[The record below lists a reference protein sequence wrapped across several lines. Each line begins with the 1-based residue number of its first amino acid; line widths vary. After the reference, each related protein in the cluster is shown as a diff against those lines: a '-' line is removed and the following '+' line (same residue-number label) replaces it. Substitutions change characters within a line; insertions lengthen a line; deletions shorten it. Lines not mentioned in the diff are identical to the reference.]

1 MRKVTVQKGICT
13 QGLSLILVVLFSTY
27 TELETLFSFISIIKV
42 TTVSDHRYLE
52 KRINIVGCWCI
63 ISTQWVKFFCWP
75 WEDSLPVDK
84 KVQRSNR
91 KAFVIWRA
99 SRWLGDEYRGP
110 APFHRLTPNKRF
122 EPVFSTVIM
131 AVCSLFNRMLLLT
144 NLIPVHLLYCGQTV
158 MIGCNHTSFEW
169 TRVVR
174 HIYGKIRH
182 MQGLYWHGKP
192 IALWTACYYKASLEN
207 SLSGVYNI
215 VLGFSVLL

>member
-1 MRKVTVQKGICT
+1 MWQHPPVTYKVNIHLTCLCERWLQNVICT

-42 TTVSDHRYLE
+42 TTVCDHRYLE

-75 WEDSLPVDK
+75 WEDSLGLPDDK

-99 SRWLGDEYRGP
+99 SRWLRDE
-110 APFHRLTPNKRF
+110 
-122 EPVFSTVIM
+122 
-131 AVCSLFNRMLLLT
+131 
-144 NLIPVHLLYCGQTV
+144 
-158 MIGCNHTSFEW
+158 
-169 TRVVR
+169 
-174 HIYGKIRH
+174 
-182 MQGLYWHGKP
+182 YWHGKP

>member
-1 MRKVTVQKGICT
+1 MWQHPPVTYKVNIHLSCLCERWLCKMRYAHRGK
-13 QGLSLILVVLFSTY
+13 SYFSSFVFNLHWIRNT
-27 TELETLFSFISIIKV
+27 FFHSFISIIKV
-42 TTVSDHRYLE
+42 TTVCDHRYLE

-75 WEDSLPVDK
+75 WEDSLPDNK

-99 SRWLGDEYRGP
+99 SRWLAWLGDE
-110 APFHRLTPNKRF
+110 
-122 EPVFSTVIM
+122 
-131 AVCSLFNRMLLLT
+131 
-144 NLIPVHLLYCGQTV
+144 
-158 MIGCNHTSFEW
+158 
-169 TRVVR
+169 
-174 HIYGKIRH
+174 
-182 MQGLYWHGKP
+182 YWHGKH